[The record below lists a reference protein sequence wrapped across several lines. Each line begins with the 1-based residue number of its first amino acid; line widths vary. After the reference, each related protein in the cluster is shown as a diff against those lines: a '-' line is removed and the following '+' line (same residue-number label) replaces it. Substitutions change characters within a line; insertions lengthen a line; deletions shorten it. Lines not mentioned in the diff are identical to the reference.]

1 MKRAAGM
8 VLYIFS
14 CAGAAQTDTGG
25 TAVDCAEGSPRL
37 MITDD
42 PYNTPSEVAEKWRE
56 TRLPTPY
63 AQARRQVA
71 RLSCVNTVD
80 PDPLLLA
87 LPGAPLPDLIVRI
100 RPARVELY
108 DRTLGDKLDAGVRGY
123 IESYTTWL
131 GARSTTDGPPLL
143 RTLALSVSV
152 ICTRDRRTIREL
164 TALDDEP
171 TQALVQNGENTAMA
185 QNTERI
191 ERATRR
197 IVAAIENLARNLKS
211 VCGAPFT
218 PGVRPA
224 SPGGISSTP
233 ADTAMPSPAP
243 RPASPTPSFE
253 APSR

>member
-1 MKRAAGM
+1 MKRTAGM
-8 VLYIFS
+8 ALCIFS
-14 CAGAAQTDTGG
+14 CAVAAQTDAGRM
-25 TAVDCAEGSPRL
+25 AVDCAEGSPRL

-42 PYNTPSEVAEKWRE
+42 PYNTPDEVAEKWRE
-56 TRLPTPY
+56 ARLPPPY

-71 RLSCVNTVD
+71 RLRCVSTVD

-87 LPGAPLPDLIVRI
+87 LPGAPLPDLIVRV
-100 RPARVELY
+100 RPSRVELY

-131 GARSTTDGPPLL
+131 GARRTTDGPPLL
-143 RTLALSVSV
+143 RTAALSVSV

-191 ERATRR
+191 ERATWR

-211 VCGAPFT
+211 VCGAPLT

-224 SPGGISSTP
+224 SPGEISSTP
-233 ADTAMPSPAP
+233 ADSAVPSPAP
-243 RPASPTPSFE
+243 QAPSPAPSFE
-253 APSR
+253 VPSR